1 MNGCRILRCSM
12 CSSSFSGFFVSSL
25 CPCCCSLITFRGS
38 QERGIRLRDWRL
50 DCALLCLS
58 LTCICLLSQALAPGS
73 TLEFL
78 SSSDFVCWWQLA
90 GPLLGSFGR
99 WLSCL
104 AVALLPSFVL
114 AAPMMLCRICFLGE
128 PDLWPNMDGS
138 DTNLCPA
145 AGDIKSRL
153 CSCSPLLPFNILI
166 FSEPKHTHDFYYHLW
181 SILCHQIWFS
191 LCRFLLLAFD
201 LLSTIFSPIPIFLS
215 SLVPFFFSLTL
226 ISRAIKPCWDFF

>member
-1 MNGCRILRCSM
+1 MSAVHWFWGASFCFVLKLHMQTHWNIWNHRFFFWYQKKKKNDGPIQGMNGCRILRCSM

-114 AAPMMLCRICFLGE
+114 AAPMMLCRICF
-128 PDLWPNMDGS
+128 
-138 DTNLCPA
+138 
-145 AGDIKSRL
+145 
-153 CSCSPLLPFNILI
+153 
-166 FSEPKHTHDFYYHLW
+166 
-181 SILCHQIWFS
+181 
-191 LCRFLLLAFD
+191 
-201 LLSTIFSPIPIFLS
+201 
-215 SLVPFFFSLTL
+215 
-226 ISRAIKPCWDFF
+226 